1 MTRDTLDLERT
12 ADTAKDIERKDGNR
26 DPISGALGSHPVGT
40 GLGAAAGGIAAGAAA
55 GTLAAGPIGTV
66 IGAAVGAIAGGL
78 AGKAIAEQ
86 VDPTV
91 VDAHWRGRFD
101 KEPYYESGMTYDDY
115 APGYR
120 LGANAR
126 GQNADADF
134 DTVEGTLATDYD
146 NLRGQSRLD
155 WEKAKHAARAGWNTQ
170 Y

>member
-12 ADTAKDIERKDGNR
+12 VDTAKVADRKDANR
-26 DPISGALGSHPVGT
+26 DPISGAPGSHPVGT

-78 AGKAIAEQ
+78 AGKAIAEK

-91 VDAHWRGRFD
+91 VDSHWRGRYD
-101 KEPYYESGMTYDDY
+101 KESYYESGMTYDDY

-120 LGANAR
+120 LGADAR
-126 GQNADADF
+126 LQHGEAGF
-134 DTVEGTLATDYD
+134 DDVENTIATDYE
-146 NLRGQSRLD
+146 NVRGQSRLD
-155 WEKAKHAARAGWNTQ
+155 WEQAKHAVRAGWDTQ